1 MSDTVNER
9 GNLMESLFFKRQDQA
24 LLQRLRDQR
33 KKQEL
38 VDQMASASGLKDT
51 VALEALIKVGV
62 TADSLTALSMIP
74 LVSVAWADREMQAN
88 EKAAILTAAD
98 AAGIAKDSPAS
109 ELLSAWLVEPPEGD
123 LLDAWKGYI
132 AAVKQSA
139 DDNAISQL
147 KSSVLDTAKSVA
159 EAAGGILGFG
169 NKTSEAEQKV
179 LEDLASAF

>member
-1 MSDTVNER
+1 
-9 GNLMESLFFKRQDQA
+9 
-24 LLQRLRDQR
+24 
-33 KKQEL
+33 
-38 VDQMASASGLKDT
+38 
-51 VALEALIKVGV
+51 
-62 TADSLTALSMIP
+62 MIP

>member
-33 KKQEL
+33 KNQEL
-38 VDQMASASGLKDT
+38 LDQMIGESGLKDT
-51 VALEALIKVGV
+51 AALEALIKVGV

-88 EKAAILTAAD
+88 EKTAILTAAD
-98 AAGIAKDSPAS
+98 SAGIAKDSAAS
-109 ELLSAWLVEPPEGD
+109 ELLSAWLGEPPEAD

-132 AAVKQSA
+132 AAVKQTVDA
-139 DDNAISQL
+139 TAFGQL
-147 KSSVLDTAKSVA
+147 KSSVLGTAKSVA
-159 EAAGGILGFG
+159 ESAGGILGFG